1 MADLLGR
8 EESRKIKEECHQKFE
23 TYYNNGKRKAKLCV
37 LHVGDDEGSLTYVGS
52 MRKAMQMAGV
62 DFELIHH
69 EATISEEEVL
79 NQIDALNED
88 NSVDGIFIQMP
99 LPEQLSA
106 QRVVERIA
114 PHKDI
119 DGLHPFNL
127 GRLMIGKDAF
137 VPCTPQG
144 IVHLIKKCGADL
156 VGKQAVMIGRSMSV
170 GKPMVFL
177 MEKEHMTVT
186 LCHSRTQ
193 NMRYYTKQA
202 DVLVIAIGQAEFID
216 DTYVKDGAIVIDVG
230 INRNS
235 EGKLVGDVN
244 YEKVKD
250 KVSFI
255 TPVPGGVGVMTIAML
270 LKNILQAYEI
280 HIGERPWNIN

>member
-8 EESRKIKEECHQKFE
+8 EESRLIKEEVRSKLE
-23 TYYNNGKRKAKLCV
+23 YLYNQGKRKAKLCV
-37 LHVGDDEGSLTYVGS
+37 LLVGNDEGSITYVGS
-52 MRKAMQMAGV
+52 MCKAMLAAGV
-62 DFELIHH
+62 EFELIHY
-69 EATISEEEVL
+69 EDSTEEEEILSKVDEL
-79 NQIDALNED
+79 NLND
-88 NSVDGIFIQMP
+88 DVDGIFIQMP
-99 LPEQLSA
+99 LPTHMSS

-114 PHKDI
+114 PHKDV

-144 IVHLIKKCGADL
+144 INYLIKKTGMDL

-177 MEKEHMTVT
+177 MEKENMTVT

-193 NMRYYTKQA
+193 NMRFYTTQA
-202 DVLVIAIGQAEFID
+202 DVLVIAIGKAEYID
-216 DTYVKDGAIVIDVG
+216 DTYVKEGAVVIDVG

-244 YEKVKD
+244 YDKVKD
-250 KVSFI
+250 KVSYI

-280 HIGERPWNIN
+280 HIGERLWYIN

>member
-8 EESRKIKEECHQKFE
+8 EESRLIKEECRLKFE
-23 TYYNNGKRKAKLCV
+23 SLYNKGNRKAKLCV
-37 LHVGDDEGSLTYVGS
+37 LLVGNDEGSLTYVGS
-52 MRKAMQMAGV
+52 MRKAMQTAGV
-62 DFELIHH
+62 EFELLHY
-69 EATISEEEVL
+69 EESTEEEEVL
-79 NQIDALNED
+79 TKIDELNLND
-88 NSVDGIFIQMP
+88 DVDGIFIQMP
-99 LPEQLSA
+99 LPAHMSSQK
-106 QRVVERIA
+106 VVERIA
-114 PHKDI
+114 PHKDV

-137 VPCTPQG
+137 VPCTPNG
-144 IVHLIKKCGADL
+144 INHLIKKTGIDL

-193 NMRYYTKQA
+193 NMRYYTNQA
-202 DVLVIAIGQAEFID
+202 DVLVIAIGKAEFID
-216 DTYVKDGAIVIDVG
+216 DTYVKEGAIVIDVG

-235 EGKLVGDVN
+235 EGKLVGDVD

-250 KVSFI
+250 KASYI

-280 HIGERPWNIN
+280 HIGERSWYIS

>member
-1 MADLLGR
+1 MADLFGR
-8 EESRKIKEECHQKFE
+8 EESRKIKEECHLKLE
-23 TYYNNGKRKAKLCV
+23 KYYNEGKRRAKLCV
-37 LHVGDDEGSLTYVGS
+37 LLVGDDEGSLTYVGS
-52 MRKAMQMAGV
+52 MRKAMQAAGV

-69 EATISEEEVL
+69 EANISEEEVL
-79 NQIDALNED
+79 KKIDELNND
-88 NSVDGIFIQMP
+88 TNVDGIFIQMP
-99 LPEQLSA
+99 LPSHMSSQK
-106 QRVVERIA
+106 VVERIA

-137 VPCTPQG
+137 IPCTPQG

-230 INRNS
+230 INRKAD
-235 EGKLVGDVN
+235 GKLVGDVD

-280 HIGERPWNIN
+280 HIGEKQWNIN